1 MFRAARVLCACA
13 AALAL
18 LLTGSPARARPA
30 PLPQQ
35 SQTATVRQAVDALK
49 SQDYR
54 TALNILG
61 PLAEQGQ
68 AEAQCY
74 FAMMHQKGLGV
85 QQNPQEAL
93 RWYTLSAL
101 QGWRDAM
108 FMAAQMY
115 YNGDG
120 IPEDLKSGADLFL
133 RGAFLGDNDAQWAFG
148 ICLCSGQGRAQ
159 DKIEGA
165 AWFIVAAE
173 QGHQDAKSELAKLR
187 PSMSQEDFTS
197 AQSVAGN
204 LADMIAKSTWDP
216 NKLPPVPVP
225 AWMSAQA
232 PQTAPTQPQPAPT
245 ESAPTQPATEPAEAK
260 TIQLTATAEILAN
273 GDVVGQAR
281 LEFPAEFYRQ
291 MKELVPE
298 PRYFLRDLSTSRSNQ
313 ELAPDARAA
322 YDDAGCAVVLDIHML
337 GAASNRGAGRW
348 AWKPDHDAFLGQ
360 EETAEGRQR
369 VSFSVKQDAEEEGF
383 SITGSAV
390 YLLPAGA
397 SEVSWNETDS
407 QLEYQ
412 IPHQPGTG
420 EGRLHARFLARDRIM
435 SCLHKVYGMDAD
447 FPAHWV
453 GKAILT
459 NTGDGPITD
468 LKVRFQFGQYS
479 SLDLWQKYPEVLP
492 GQTVVSA
499 YHPVLDKSIAELTS
513 TTPANLLAEWKYVD
527 SKGREQEDSDGGRVM
542 ILGRHEFIFSS
553 LTKEENLGTYFD
565 FLDNADFVAAWVSRD
580 DPVVK
585 QFAAAANKA
594 AGGAGAPYSNEA
606 ALKALKA
613 CYEIM
618 QANNFTYQG
627 PVSVTDANM
636 SFDFK
641 LVQSMKFPR
650 DVIRDRSGTCI
661 ELTSLYCSMAHAV
674 GLNPYMVLIP
684 GHAFPAVDLP
694 DGGFVAVETTGVGG
708 GQRFGST
715 PWDQVVQSAM
725 GNYQKAMEKGEI
737 VIVNIEDAWVR
748 GVSNPELESVPPDI
762 LQRWGIVLDFTLSA
776 DGGQS
781 PTTSGP
787 VQPTQPNQPVQ
798 PEVQPANTNASAFVG
813 RWSGRA
819 QQRYPTGQVA
829 EWPITIE
836 IGQSQQGITAQV
848 YGDTQ
853 VMNQWGGWSR
863 IQVSE
868 SFRGRLD
875 ATGLFLEGIN
885 KTVTIDGM
893 PQYATTDNITLQVQ
907 NGLLTCNSPLS
918 DGSTLQFQ
926 VQKQP

>member
-1 MFRAARVLCACA
+1 MFRARVLCATA
-13 AALAL
+13 AALAFFL
-18 LLTGSPARARPA
+18 IGAPAPARPA

-35 SQTATVRQAVDALK
+35 SQSATVRQAVDALK
-49 SQDYR
+49 KQDFKS
-54 TALNILG
+54 ALDILG
-61 PLAEQGQ
+61 PLAQQGE

-74 FAMMHQKGLGV
+74 LAMMHQKGLGV

-120 IPEDLKSGADLFL
+120 IPEDPKSGADLFL
-133 RGAFLGDNDAQWAFG
+133 RGAFLGDTDAQWAFG
-148 ICLCSGQGRAQ
+148 ICLCSGRGRDQ

-165 AWFIVAAE
+165 AWFIVATE
-173 QGHQDAKSELAKLR
+173 QGHQDAKKELAQLQS
-187 PSMSQEDFTS
+187 SMSQEDLST

-204 LADMIAKSTWDP
+204 LAEMIAKSTWDA

-225 AWMSAQA
+225 AWMNAEESRAA
-232 PQTAPTQPQPAPT
+232 PVQPQPAPT
-245 ESAPTQPATEPAEAK
+245 QPATDEPEQKAIEM
-260 TIQLTATAEILAN
+260 TATADISAN

-281 LEFPAEFYRQ
+281 LVFPAPFYAQ
-291 MKELVPE
+291 IKELVPE

-313 ELAPDARAA
+313 ELAPDSRAS
-322 YDDAGCAVVLDIHML
+322 YDDAGSAVVLEIHML
-337 GAASNRGAGRW
+337 GAASNHGQGRW
-348 AWKPDHDAFLGQ
+348 AWKPDHQAFLGA
-360 EETAEGRQR
+360 EETAEGRQQ
-369 VSFSVKQDAEEEGF
+369 VSFRVQQDAEEEGF
-383 SITGSAV
+383 VITGSAV

-397 SEVSWNETDS
+397 TEVSWNESDS
-407 QLEYQ
+407 QVEYR
-412 IPHQPGTG
+412 IPHQPGSG
-420 EGRLHARFLARDRIM
+420 EGRLHTRFLTRDRIM
-435 SCLHKVYGMDAD
+435 SCLHKLYGMDAD
-447 FPAHWV
+447 FPAQWV

-468 LKVRFQFGQYS
+468 LKVRFQLGQYS
-479 SLDLWQKYPEVLP
+479 SLDLWQKYAEVLP
-492 GQTVVSA
+492 GQTVVAA
-499 YHPVLDKSIAELTS
+499 YHPILDKSIAELTS
-513 TTPANLLAEWKYVD
+513 TTPANLLVEWKYTD

-553 LTKEENLGTYFD
+553 LRKEENLGTYFD
-565 FLDNADFVAAWVSRD
+565 FLDNADLVAAWVSRD

-594 AGGAGAPYSNEA
+594 AGGAGAPYSSEA

-627 PVSVTDANM
+627 PVSVTDAGM

-661 ELTSLYCSMAHAV
+661 ELTSLYCSMAHAI
-674 GLNPYMVLIP
+674 GLNPYMVLVP

-715 PWDQVVQSAM
+715 PWDQVLQSAM
-725 GNYQKAMEKGEI
+725 ENYQKNMEKGEI
-737 VIVNIEDAWVR
+737 VIVNIEDAWTR
-748 GVSNPELESVPPDI
+748 GVSNPELEAVPPDI
-762 LQRWGIVLDFTLSA
+762 LQRWGIVLDFTLSQ

-798 PEVQPANTNASAFVG
+798 PQVRPADASAFLG
-813 RWSGRA
+813 RWSGRT
-819 QQRYPTGQVA
+819 QQRWATGQVA

-836 IGQSQQGITAQV
+836 IGQGQQGIAAQV
-848 YGDTQ
+848 YGETQ
-853 VMNQWGGWSR
+853 VQNQWGGWSR

-875 ATGLFLEGIN
+875 AAGLVLEGIN

-893 PQYATTDNITLQVQ
+893 PQYATTDTITVQIQ

-918 DGSTLQFQ
+918 DGSTLVFQ
-926 VQKQP
+926 VQKVQ